1 MSILLLLLSVY
12 LSNICQSR
20 TFLWPNYMI
29 HSVLESI
36 AGTSFNIRLLFVL
49 CPPLH
54 LGDYKKTVNKNEEDE
69 GAKSRAVVNTSE
81 NCV

>member
-1 MSILLLLLSVY
+1 
-12 LSNICQSR
+12 
-20 TFLWPNYMI
+20 MI